1 METMNREQ
9 WLNEIARRNIWPH
22 LNNQGAQTPAL
33 WRVSLGFPKGSRG
46 GKHAIGQCWKQEC
59 SGTQHREMF
68 ISPILDAGGP
78 AGAVATLV
86 HECIHAALNNEDG
99 HKGEFKRI
107 AKSAGLEG
115 KMTATLAGES
125 LLRSIGEWLAGMPA
139 YPHSP
144 LSLISDKPKP
154 GSRLIK
160 AECPTCGYNVRITR
174 KWIDIGVPRCPN
186 PECEE
191 SETSLEIPA

>member
-1 METMNREQ
+1 VNREE
-9 WLNEIARRNIWPH
+9 WLNEIARRNLWPH
-22 LNNQGAQTPAL
+22 LNNVGAQTPDK

-46 GKHAIGQCWKQEC
+46 GKHAIGQCWKQEA
-59 SGTQHREMF
+59 SGDAHREVF
-68 ISPILDAGGP
+68 ISPILDADGP
-78 AGAVATLV
+78 QGAVATLV
-86 HECIHAALNNEDG
+86 HELIHAALNNEHG

-107 AKSAGLEG
+107 AKAAGLEG

-125 LLRSIGEWLAGMPA
+125 LLGRIGEWLKGMPA

-160 AECPTCGYNVRITR
+160 VMCSECGYVVRTTLKWLAVGTPTCACGGEMVSE
-174 KWIDIGVPRCPN
+174 VN
-186 PECEE
+186 PEEG
-191 SETSLEIPA
+191 